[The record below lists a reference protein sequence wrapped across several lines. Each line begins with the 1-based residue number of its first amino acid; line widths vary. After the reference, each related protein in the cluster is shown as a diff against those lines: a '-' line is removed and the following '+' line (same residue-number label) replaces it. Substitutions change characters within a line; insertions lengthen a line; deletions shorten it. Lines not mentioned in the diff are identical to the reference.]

1 MHTNISEKCFLL
13 FKRKQFITQKINDLN
28 HFKTIQIFLRLTSN
42 KTDLKKNDCQKI
54 YLKISQRGYK
64 LDLNRHLNS
73 LSKNI
78 KKNIMT
84 KKRPRRERKR
94 KK

>member
-1 MHTNISEKCFLL
+1 MKAN
-13 FKRKQFITQKINDLN
+13 N
-28 HFKTIQIFLRLTSN
+28 
-42 KTDLKKNDCQKI
+42 I

-78 KKNIMT
+78 KKTIMT

-94 KK
+94 KKNDKRRREKHAYKAHMLGKRPLKKDTNSSFFNLSLS

>member
-1 MHTNISEKCFLL
+1 MKAN
-13 FKRKQFITQKINDLN
+13 N
-28 HFKTIQIFLRLTSN
+28 
-42 KTDLKKNDCQKI
+42 I

-78 KKNIMT
+78 LKNHYDQEKT
-84 KKRPRRERKR
+84 TKR
-94 KK
+94 KKKKKMIKEDERSTLMKPTCLVKGH

>member
-1 MHTNISEKCFLL
+1 MP
-13 FKRKQFITQKINDLN
+13 
-28 HFKTIQIFLRLTSN
+28 
-42 KTDLKKNDCQKI
+42 KNI

-78 KKNIMT
+78 KKPLWPRKDHEEKEKEKNDKRRREKHAYKAHMLG
-84 KKRPRRERKR
+84 KRPL
-94 KK
+94 KKDTNSSFFNLSLS

>member
-1 MHTNISEKCFLL
+1 MKA
-13 FKRKQFITQKINDLN
+13 
-28 HFKTIQIFLRLTSN
+28 
-42 KTDLKKNDCQKI
+42 KNI

-78 KKNIMT
+78 KKTIMT